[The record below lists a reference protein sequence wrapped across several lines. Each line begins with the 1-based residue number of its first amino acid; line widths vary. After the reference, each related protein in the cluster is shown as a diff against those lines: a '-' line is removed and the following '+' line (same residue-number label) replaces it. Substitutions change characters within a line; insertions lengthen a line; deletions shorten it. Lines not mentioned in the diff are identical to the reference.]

1 MTDNN
6 KPHFVISKNFHG
18 DNEYI
23 EWLREIKSRYQA
35 VRSRVALQANY
46 GALEFNWLLGRD
58 IVQKQAEA
66 RWGSGVVNQ
75 LSLDLREA
83 YPDVKGFSAR
93 NLYYMKEW
101 YEFYMAD
108 NNHKEILHQLGAKL
122 QMTENQN
129 PIKLHQLGAEFVS
142 LDRISAIVDEGGL
155 LPIFGIVPWK
165 HHLLLTSKCKSV
177 EEAFYYMARIIDE
190 GLSKRELE
198 DVIDNGDFGKQG
210 KAITNFTSQLPTYQ
224 SQLAASVLKDPY
236 RLDFLMLERG
246 YNERDLE
253 NAIAKDITR
262 FLLEL
267 GNGFTYVGRQP
278 ELVVGNEGYFPDLLF
293 YHIRLRCY
301 VVIELKVVD
310 FKPEFAGKLNFYVAA
325 CNKLLRQPEDN
336 PTIGL
341 LLCKSKDQTKVEWAF
356 DSIQNPMGVATYE
369 GIKIKDKLPS
379 VEDLKKRLDMVEQE
393 LREYKENEE
402 ASAKDGN
409 YTSNKETK

>member
-6 KPHFVISKNFHG
+6 KSYFVTSKNFHG
-18 DNEYI
+18 DNDYV
-23 EWLREIKSRYQA
+23 EWLKEIKSRYQA
-35 VRSRVALQANY
+35 IRNRIVMQSNY

-58 IVQKQAEA
+58 IVQKGAES
-66 RWGSGVVNQ
+66 RWGSGAVNQ
-75 LSLDLREA
+75 LSLDLKAA
-83 YPDVKGFSAR
+83 YPDVKGFSVR

-108 NNHKEILHQLGAKL
+108 DEHKRILHQLGAKL
-122 QMTENQN
+122 QESENQN
-129 PIKLHQLGAEFVS
+129 PIKLHQLGAEIVS
-142 LDRISAIVDEGGL
+142 PGKISDILENNGM

-165 HHLLLTSKCKSV
+165 HHIVITSKCKSIK
-177 EEAFYYMARIIDE
+177 EAFYYIARIIGE

-198 DVIDNGDFGKQG
+198 DVIEADDFSKYGN
-210 KAITNFTSQLPTYQ
+210 AMTNFSTQLSAQQ
-224 SQLAASVLKDPY
+224 SQLAINVLKDPY
-236 RLDFLMLERG
+236 RLDFLTLEKG
-246 YNERDLE
+246 YDEHDLE
-253 NAIAKDITR
+253 SAIAKDITR

-267 GNGFTYVGRQP
+267 GSGFTFVGRQP

-310 FKPEFAGKLNFYVAA
+310 FKPEFAGKLNFYVTA

-369 GIKIKDKLPS
+369 GIKIIDKLPS
-379 VEDLKKRLDMVEQE
+379 VEDLRKRLDMVERE
-393 LREYKENEE
+393 LREHKRNE
-402 ASAKDGN
+402 ASAN
-409 YTSNKETK
+409 EETDVSDHKTE

>member
-6 KPHFVISKNFHG
+6 TPHFVTSKNFHG
-18 DNEYI
+18 DKDYV
-23 EWLREIKSRYQA
+23 EWLREIKSRYQT
-35 VRSRVALQANY
+35 VRDRVVLQANY

-58 IVQKQAEA
+58 IVQKKAEA

-75 LSLDLREA
+75 LSLDLRNA
-83 YPDVKGFSAR
+83 YPDVKGFSSR

-108 NNHKEILHQLGAKL
+108 EKHREILHQVGAKL
-122 QMTENQN
+122 QESENQN
-129 PIKLHQLGAEFVS
+129 PIKLHQLGAEIVS
-142 LDRISAIVDEGGL
+142 TNRISSILNDGGM

-165 HHLLLTSKCKSV
+165 HHLLLISKCKSI
-177 EEAFYYMARIIDE
+177 EEALYYMARSIDE
-190 GLSKRELE
+190 GLSRRELE
-198 DVIDNGDFGKQG
+198 DVIDDDDFGKHG
-210 KAITNFTSQLPTYQ
+210 KALTNFDSRLPAPQ
-224 SQLAASVLKDPY
+224 SQLATNVLKDPY
-236 RLDFLMLERG
+236 RLDFLLLEKG
-246 YNERDLE
+246 YDEHDLE
-253 NAIAKDITR
+253 NAIARDITR

-278 ELVVGNEGYFPDLLF
+278 ELVVGADGYFPDLLF

-325 CNKLLRQPEDN
+325 CNKLLRQPDDN

-369 GIKIKDKLPS
+369 GIKIKDRLPS
-379 VEDLKKRLDMVEQE
+379 VEELTKRLDMVEQE
-393 LREYKENEE
+393 LREYKERD
-402 ASAKDGN
+402 KR
-409 YTSNKETK
+409 TKG

>member
-6 KPHFVISKNFHG
+6 TPHFVTSKNFYG

-58 IVQKQAEA
+58 IVQKKAET
-66 RWGSGVVNQ
+66 RWGTGVVNQ

-83 YPDVKGFSAR
+83 YPDVKGFSVR
-93 NLYYMKEW
+93 NLFYMKAW
-101 YEFYMAD
+101 YEFYMAND
-108 NNHKEILHQLGAKL
+108 THKEILRQIGAEL
-122 QMTENQN
+122 QEAENQN
-129 PIKLHQLGAEFVS
+129 PIKLHQLGAEIVS
-142 LDRISAIVDEGGL
+142 PNRIATIIDNEGM

-165 HHLLLTSKCKSV
+165 HHLLITSKCKSI
-177 EEAFYYMARIIDE
+177 EEAFYYIARTIDE

-198 DVIDNGDFGKQG
+198 DIIDTDDFGKQG
-210 KAITNFTSQLPTYQ
+210 KAITNFASQLPTNQ

-253 NAIAKDITR
+253 NAIARDITR

-278 ELVVGNEGYFPDLLF
+278 ELVVGTDDYFPDLLF

-325 CNKLLRQPEDN
+325 CNKLLRQPDDN

-379 VEDLKKRLDMVEQE
+379 VEELTKRLDMVERE
-393 LREYKENEE
+393 LREYKDRDKNGNDTAEE
-402 ASAKDGN
+402 PIG
-409 YTSNKETK
+409 KE

>member
-23 EWLREIKSRYQA
+23 EWLQEIKSRYQA

-142 LDRISAIVDEGGL
+142 LDRISSIVDEGGM

-210 KAITNFTSQLPTYQ
+210 KAITNFTSQLPTCQ

-356 DSIQNPMGVATYE
+356 DTIQNPMGVATYE

-379 VEDLKKRLDMVEQE
+379 VEDLRKRLDMVEQE
-393 LREYKENEE
+393 LREYKENNE
-402 ASAKDGN
+402 ASSKEGN
-409 YTSNKETK
+409 DTSNQKTK

>member
-6 KPHFVISKNFHG
+6 NPHFVTSQNFHG

-93 NLYYMKEW
+93 NLYYMKGW
-101 YEFYMAD
+101 YEFYMSD
-108 NNHKEILHQLGAKL
+108 NNHKEI
-122 QMTENQN
+122 
-129 PIKLHQLGAEFVS
+129 LHQLGAEFVS
-142 LDRISAIVDEGGL
+142 LDRISSIVDEGGM

-409 YTSNKETK
+409 YTSNQETK

>member
-1 MTDNN
+1 MIDKN
-6 KPHFVISKNFHG
+6 KTYFVTSKNFHG
-18 DNEYI
+18 DKDYT
-23 EWLREIKSRYQA
+23 EWLKEIKNRY
-35 VRSRVALQANY
+35 RNIRNRVALQANY

-58 IVQKQAEA
+58 IVQKKAES
-66 RWGSGVVNQ
+66 RWGSGVVSQ
-75 LSLDLREA
+75 LCLDLRA
-83 YPDVKGFSAR
+83 AFPDVRGFSAR

-108 NNHKEILHQLGAKL
+108 DEHKQILHQLGAKL
-122 QMTENQN
+122 QEAENQN
-129 PIKLHQLGAEFVS
+129 PIKLHQLGAEIVS
-142 LDRISAIVDEGGL
+142 ANKLSDILSRNGM
-155 LPIFGIVPWK
+155 LPVFGIVPWK
-165 HHLLLTSKCKSV
+165 HHLVITSKCKSIK
-177 EEAFYYMARIIDE
+177 EAFYYIARIINE

-198 DVIDNGDFGKQG
+198 DIIDADDFSKYGH
-210 KAITNFTSQLPTYQ
+210 AITNFSTQMPAQQ
-224 SQLAASVLKDPY
+224 SQLAMNVLKDPY
-236 RLDFLMLERG
+236 RLDFLTLERG

-267 GNGFTYVGRQP
+267 GSGFTFVGRQP
-278 ELVVGNEGYFPDLLF
+278 ELIVGNDGYFPDLLF

-369 GIKIKDKLPS
+369 GIRIKDKLPS
-379 VEDLKKRLDMVEQE
+379 VEDLRKRLDMVEQE
-393 LREYKENEE
+393 LRDYKENET
-402 ASAKDGN
+402 SAK
-409 YTSNKETK
+409 KETD

>member
-1 MTDNN
+1 MQ
-6 KPHFVISKNFHG
+6 S
-18 DNEYI
+18 
-23 EWLREIKSRYQA
+23 
-35 VRSRVALQANY
+35 NY

-58 IVQKQAEA
+58 IVQKGAES
-66 RWGSGVVNQ
+66 RWGSGAVNQ
-75 LSLDLREA
+75 LSLDLKAA
-83 YPDVKGFSAR
+83 YPDVKGFSVR

-108 NNHKEILHQLGAKL
+108 DEHKRILHQLGAKL
-122 QMTENQN
+122 QESENQN
-129 PIKLHQLGAEFVS
+129 PIKLHQLGAEIVTPGK
-142 LDRISAIVDEGGL
+142 ISDILEDNGM

-165 HHLLLTSKCKSV
+165 HHIVITSKCKSIK
-177 EEAFYYMARIIDE
+177 EAFYYIARIISE

-198 DVIDNGDFGKQG
+198 DVIEADDFSKYGN
-210 KAITNFTSQLPTYQ
+210 AMTNFSTQLSAQQ
-224 SQLAASVLKDPY
+224 SQLAINVLKDPY
-236 RLDFLMLERG
+236 RLDFLTLEKG
-246 YNERDLE
+246 YDEHDLE
-253 NAIAKDITR
+253 SAIAKDITR

-267 GNGFTYVGRQP
+267 GSGFTFVGRQP

-310 FKPEFAGKLNFYVAA
+310 FKPEFAGKLNFYVTA

-369 GIKIKDKLPS
+369 GIKIIDKLPS
-379 VEDLKKRLDMVEQE
+379 VEDLRKRLDMVERE
-393 LREYKENEE
+393 LREHKGNE
-402 ASAKDGN
+402 ASAN
-409 YTSNKETK
+409 EETDVSDYKTE

>member
-1 MTDNN
+1 M
-6 KPHFVISKNFHG
+6 
-18 DNEYI
+18 
-23 EWLREIKSRYQA
+23 
-35 VRSRVALQANY
+35 
-46 GALEFNWLLGRD
+46 
-58 IVQKQAEA
+58 
-66 RWGSGVVNQ
+66 
-75 LSLDLREA
+75 
-83 YPDVKGFSAR
+83 KG
-93 NLYYMKEW
+93 W

-142 LDRISAIVDEGGL
+142 LDRISSIVDEGGM

-402 ASAKDGN
+402 AS
-409 YTSNKETK
+409 NKEDTDDSNQKTE

>member
-108 NNHKEILHQLGAKL
+108 NNRKEILHQLGAKL

-129 PIKLHQLGAEFVS
+129 PIKLHQPGAEFVS
-142 LDRISAIVDEGGL
+142 LDRISAIVDEGGM

>member
-1 MTDNN
+1 M
-6 KPHFVISKNFHG
+6 
-18 DNEYI
+18 
-23 EWLREIKSRYQA
+23 
-35 VRSRVALQANY
+35 
-46 GALEFNWLLGRD
+46 GA
-58 IVQKQAEA
+58 
-66 RWGSGVVNQ
+66 GVVNQ
-75 LSLDLREA
+75 LCLDLRA
-83 YPDVKGFSAR
+83 AFPDVRGFSAR

-108 NNHKEILHQLGAKL
+108 DDHKQILHQLGAKL
-122 QMTENQN
+122 QEAENQN
-129 PIKLHQLGAEFVS
+129 PIKLHQLGAEIVTANK
-142 LDRISAIVDEGGL
+142 ISDILEANGM

-165 HHLLLTSKCKSV
+165 HHLVITSKCKSIK
-177 EEAFYYMARIIDE
+177 EAFYYIARIIDE

-198 DVIDNGDFGKQG
+198 DIIEADDFSKHSH
-210 KAITNFTSQLPTYQ
+210 AITNFSTQLSAQQ
-224 SQLAASVLKDPY
+224 SQLAINVLKDPY
-236 RLDFLMLERG
+236 RLDFLTLERG
-246 YNERDLE
+246 YNEHDLE
-253 NAIAKDITR
+253 SAIAKDITR

-267 GNGFTYVGRQP
+267 GSGFTFVGRQP

-393 LREYKENEE
+393 LREYK
-402 ASAKDGN
+402 D
-409 YTSNKETK
+409 KETPGKEGTDASDQRTE

>member
-6 KPHFVISKNFHG
+6 NPHFVISKNFHG

-93 NLYYMKEW
+93 NLYYMKGW

-142 LDRISAIVDEGGL
+142 LDRISSIVDEGGM
-155 LPIFGIVPWK
+155 LPIFGI
-165 HHLLLTSKCKSV
+165 
-177 EEAFYYMARIIDE
+177 
-190 GLSKRELE
+190 
-198 DVIDNGDFGKQG
+198 
-210 KAITNFTSQLPTYQ
+210 
-224 SQLAASVLKDPY
+224 
-236 RLDFLMLERG
+236 
-246 YNERDLE
+246 
-253 NAIAKDITR
+253 IAVR
-262 FLLEL
+262 
-267 GNGFTYVGRQP
+267 
-278 ELVVGNEGYFPDLLF
+278 
-293 YHIRLRCY
+293 
-301 VVIELKVVD
+301 
-310 FKPEFAGKLNFYVAA
+310 
-325 CNKLLRQPEDN
+325 
-336 PTIGL
+336 
-341 LLCKSKDQTKVEWAF
+341 
-356 DSIQNPMGVATYE
+356 
-369 GIKIKDKLPS
+369 
-379 VEDLKKRLDMVEQE
+379 
-393 LREYKENEE
+393 
-402 ASAKDGN
+402 
-409 YTSNKETK
+409 

>member
-142 LDRISAIVDEGGL
+142 LDRISSIVDEGGM

-253 NAIAKDITR
+253 KAIAKDITR

-379 VEDLKKRLDMVEQE
+379 VEVLKKRLDMVEQE

>member
-1 MTDNN
+1 MTGNN
-6 KPHFVISKNFHG
+6 KPHFVTSQNFHG

-66 RWGSGVVNQ
+66 RWGTGVVNQ

-93 NLYYMKEW
+93 NLYYMKGW
-101 YEFYMAD
+101 YEFYMTD
-108 NNHKEILHQLGAKL
+108 DNHKKILHQLGAKL
-122 QMTENQN
+122 QIAENQN
-129 PIKLHQLGAEFVS
+129 PIRLHQLCAEIVS
-142 LDRISAIVDEGGL
+142 PDRIDSIIDDGGM
-155 LPIFGIVPWK
+155 LPIFGIIPWK
-165 HHLLLTSKCKSV
+165 HHLLITSKCKSV
-177 EEAFYYMARIIDE
+177 EEAFYYMARVIDE
-190 GLSKRELE
+190 GLSKRELA

-210 KAITNFTSQLPTYQ
+210 KAITNFASQLATHQ

-278 ELVVGNEGYFPDLLF
+278 ELVVGADGYFPDLLF

-325 CNKLLRQPEDN
+325 CNKLLRNLVITQP
-336 PTIGL
+336 
-341 LLCKSKDQTKVEWAF
+341 
-356 DSIQNPMGVATYE
+356 
-369 GIKIKDKLPS
+369 
-379 VEDLKKRLDMVEQE
+379 
-393 LREYKENEE
+393 
-402 ASAKDGN
+402 
-409 YTSNKETK
+409 

>member
-1 MTDNN
+1 MIDKN
-6 KPHFVISKNFHG
+6 KPYFVTSKNFHG
-18 DNEYI
+18 DNDYI
-23 EWLREIKSRYQA
+23 KWLKEIKNRYQNI
-35 VRSRVALQANY
+35 RNRVALQANY

-58 IVQKQAEA
+58 IVQKKAEL

-75 LSLDLREA
+75 LCLDLRA
-83 YPDVKGFSAR
+83 TFPDVRGFSVR

-108 NNHKEILHQLGAKL
+108 DEHKQILHQLGAKL
-122 QMTENQN
+122 QEAENKN
-129 PIKLHQLGAEFVS
+129 PIKLHQLGAEIYS
-142 LDRISAIVDEGGL
+142 EDKISDILENNGM

-165 HHLLLTSKCKSV
+165 HHLVITSKCKSIK
-177 EEAFYYMARIIDE
+177 EAFYYIARIVDE

-198 DVIDNGDFGKQG
+198 DIVDANDFSKHGH
-210 KAITNFTSQLPTYQ
+210 AITNFSNQLPAQQ
-224 SQLAASVLKDPY
+224 SQLAMNVLKDPY
-236 RLDFLMLERG
+236 RLDFLTLERG
-246 YNERDLE
+246 YTERDLE

-267 GNGFTYVGRQP
+267 GNGFTFVGRQP

-325 CNKLLRQPEDN
+325 CNKLLRQREDN

-356 DSIQNPMGVATYE
+356 DTIQNRRTRQTLWSRPC
-369 GIKIKDKLPS
+369 
-379 VEDLKKRLDMVEQE
+379 RC
-393 LREYKENEE
+393 
-402 ASAKDGN
+402 
-409 YTSNKETK
+409 

>member
-6 KPHFVISKNFHG
+6 NPHFVISKNFHG

-93 NLYYMKEW
+93 NLYYMKGW

-142 LDRISAIVDEGGL
+142 LDRISSIVDEGGM

-210 KAITNFTSQLPTYQ
+210 KAITNFASQLATHQ

-236 RLDFLMLERG
+236 RLDFLR

-409 YTSNKETK
+409 YTSYQETK

>member
-108 NNHKEILHQLGAKL
+108 NNRKEILHQLGAKL

-142 LDRISAIVDEGGL
+142 LDRISVIVDEGDM

>member
-23 EWLREIKSRYQA
+23 EWLREIRSRYQA

-142 LDRISAIVDEGGL
+142 LDRISSIVDEGGM

-210 KAITNFTSQLPTYQ
+210 KVITNFTSQLPTYQ

-301 VVIELKVVD
+301 VVIELLCCAQHNKS
-310 FKPEFAGKLNFYVAA
+310 YAA
-325 CNKLLRQPEDN
+325 
-336 PTIGL
+336 
-341 LLCKSKDQTKVEWAF
+341 
-356 DSIQNPMGVATYE
+356 
-369 GIKIKDKLPS
+369 
-379 VEDLKKRLDMVEQE
+379 
-393 LREYKENEE
+393 
-402 ASAKDGN
+402 
-409 YTSNKETK
+409 

>member
-1 MTDNN
+1 MTDKN
-6 KPHFVISKNFHG
+6 KPYFVTSKNFHG
-18 DNEYI
+18 DNDYI
-23 EWLREIKSRYQA
+23 EWLKEIKSRYQNI
-35 VRSRVALQANY
+35 RNRVALQANY

-58 IVQKQAEA
+58 IIQKKAES
-66 RWGSGVVNQ
+66 RWGSGVINR
-75 LSLDLREA
+75 LCLDLRTT
-83 YPDVKGFSAR
+83 YPDVRGFSAR

-108 NNHKEILHQLGAKL
+108 DERKQILHQLGAKL
-122 QMTENQN
+122 QEAENQN
-129 PIKLHQLGAEFVS
+129 PIKLHQLGAEIVS
-142 LDRISAIVDEGGL
+142 ADKLSDILEHNGM
-155 LPIFGIVPWK
+155 LPVFGIVPWK
-165 HHLLLTSKCKSV
+165 HHLVITSKCKSIK
-177 EEAFYYMARIIDE
+177 EAFYYIARIISE

-198 DVIDNGDFGKQG
+198 DIIDADDYSKYGH
-210 KAITNFTSQLPTYQ
+210 ATTNFSTQLPTQQ
-224 SQLAASVLKDPY
+224 SQLAMNVLKDPY
-236 RLDFLMLERG
+236 RLDFLTLERG

-267 GNGFTYVGRQP
+267 GNGFTFVGRQP
-278 ELVVGNEGYFPDLLF
+278 ELVVGNDGYFPDLLF

-325 CNKLLRQPEDN
+325 CNRLLRQPEDN

-369 GIKIKDKLPS
+369 GIRIKDKLPS
-379 VEDLKKRLDMVEQE
+379 VEDLRKRLDMVEQE
-393 LREYKENEE
+393 LREYKE
-402 ASAKDGN
+402 
-409 YTSNKETK
+409 KETSKKEETEALC

>member
-1 MTDNN
+1 MTEKN
-6 KPHFVISKNFHG
+6 KAYFVTSKNFHG
-18 DNEYI
+18 DEDYFQ
-23 EWLREIKSRYQA
+23 WLKEIKSRYQNI
-35 VRSRVALQANY
+35 RSRVALQANY

-58 IVQKQAEA
+58 IIQQKAES
-66 RWGSGVVNQ
+66 RWGAGVVNQ
-75 LSLDLREA
+75 LSLDLKA
-83 YPDVKGFSAR
+83 AFPNVQGFSAR

-101 YEFYMAD
+101 YEFYMID
-108 NNHKEILHQLGAKL
+108 EEHKEILHQLGAKL
-122 QMTENQN
+122 QEAENQN
-129 PIKLHQLGAEFVS
+129 PIKLHQLGAE
-142 LDRISAIVDEGGL
+142 IASADKITDILEHNGM

-165 HHLLLTSKCKSV
+165 HHLVITSKCKSIQ
-177 EEAFYYMARIIDE
+177 EAFYYIARIISE

-198 DVIDNGDFGKQG
+198 DIIDADDFSKHGR
-210 KAITNFTSQLPTYQ
+210 AMTNFSTQLSAEQ
-224 SQLAASVLKDPY
+224 SHLAINVLKDPY
-236 RLDFLMLERG
+236 RLDFLTLEKG
-246 YNERDLE
+246 YNEHDLE

-267 GNGFTYVGRQP
+267 GSGFTFVGRQP

-356 DSIQNPMGVATYE
+356 DSIQNPMGVASYE
-369 GIKIKDKLPS
+369 GIKLIDKLPS
-379 VEDLKKRLDMVEQE
+379 VEDLRKRLDMVEEE
-393 LREYKENEE
+393 LREYKEKESLENEE
-402 ASAKDGN
+402 KHGSDQK
-409 YTSNKETK
+409 TPK

>member
-108 NNHKEILHQLGAKL
+108 NNHKESLHQLGAKL

-142 LDRISAIVDEGGL
+142 LDRISSIVDEGGM

-224 SQLAASVLKDPY
+224 SQLATSVLKDPY

>member
-23 EWLREIKSRYQA
+23 EWLQEIKSRYQA

-142 LDRISAIVDEGGL
+142 LDRISAIVDEGGM

>member
-1 MTDNN
+1 MADNN
-6 KPHFVISKNFHG
+6 KPYFVTSKNFHG
-18 DNEYI
+18 DNDYV
-23 EWLREIKSRYQA
+23 EWLKEIKSRYQA
-35 VRSRVALQANY
+35 IRNRVVMQSNY

-58 IVQKQAEA
+58 IVQKRAES
-66 RWGSGVVNQ
+66 RWGSGTVNQ
-75 LSLDLREA
+75 LCLDLKAA
-83 YPDVKGFSAR
+83 YPDVKGFSVR

-108 NNHKEILHQLGAKL
+108 E
-122 QMTENQN
+122 E
-129 PIKLHQLGAEFVS
+129 
-142 LDRISAIVDEGGL
+142 
-155 LPIFGIVPWK
+155 
-165 HHLLLTSKCKSV
+165 HHLTLISKCKSIK
-177 EEAFYYMARIIDE
+177 EAFYYMARVIDE

-198 DVIDNGDFGKQG
+198 DVIDNDDFSKYGN
-210 KAITNFTSQLPTYQ
+210 ALTNFSSQLSTSQSL
-224 SQLAASVLKDPY
+224 LAMNVLKDPY
-236 RLDFLMLERG
+236 RLDFVTLERG
-246 YNERDLE
+246 YDEHDLE
-253 NAIAKDITR
+253 SAIAKDITR

-267 GNGFTYVGRQP
+267 GSGFTYVGRQP
-278 ELVVGNEGYFPDLLF
+278 EFVVGNEGYFPDLLF

-310 FKPEFAGKLNFYVAA
+310 FKPEFAGKLNFYVTA

-356 DSIQNPMGVATYE
+356 DSIRNPMGVATYE

-402 ASAKDGN
+402 AS
-409 YTSNKETK
+409 NKEDTDDSNQKTE